1 MNGMVN
7 YIFESLSKSERNM
20 KALRKAVIA
29 NNRSI
34 GLLGW
39 SAVMTAGVLWI
50 QDREIRYLRGEIKA
64 LKNDIRETKRTM
76 EGD

>member
-50 QDREIRYLRGEIKA
+50 QDREIRHLRGEIKA